1 MLSVGRSGD
10 DCCCKCDW
18 DYITTSTLCSIISIH
33 MNNGNVDIGI
43 SAVVEMGDNKVGTV
57 CSSLQ

>member
-1 MLSVGRSGD
+1 MRLGL
-10 DCCCKCDW
+10 
-18 DYITTSTLCSIISIH
+18 YNTLCSIISIH
-33 MNNGNVDIGI
+33 MNNDNDDTGI